1 MTFAETENRERKEGV
16 NSQTSGFVPALT
28 FAQIAEAA
36 PVLART
42 GEKKP
47 TENSWFSRIGGQA
60 RNRTT
65 DTRIFSPLLY
75 QLSYLA
81 KYE

>member
-1 MTFAETENRERKEGV
+1 MCKRLAQPER
-16 NSQTSGFVPALT
+16 N
-28 FAQIAEAA
+28 
-36 PVLART
+36 
-42 GEKKP
+42 
-47 TENSWFSRIGGQA
+47 GGQG

-81 KYE
+81 SP